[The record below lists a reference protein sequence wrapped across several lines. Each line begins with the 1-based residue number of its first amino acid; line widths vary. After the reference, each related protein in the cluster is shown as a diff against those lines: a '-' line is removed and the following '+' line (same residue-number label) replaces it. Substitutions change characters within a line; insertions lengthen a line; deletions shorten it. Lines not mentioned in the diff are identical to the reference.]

1 VNRARSEFARFC
13 GVGGVGFLV
22 DAGLTLLLTAV
33 AGMPPWLARI
43 PAFLVAATVTWL
55 LHQRFTFGK
64 RQPAGSWLLYVLLTT
79 FGALVNLSIYLLW
92 LKIAGSATP
101 LHVVLGVAAGS
112 TVALAFNFVMSRRWV
127 FN

>member
-1 VNRARSEFARFC
+1 MNRTRGEFARFC
-13 GVGGVGFLV
+13 GVGGVGFFV
-22 DAGLTLLLTAV
+22 DAGITLLLTTV
-33 AGMPPWLARI
+33 AGMPPWLARM

-64 RQPAGSWLLYVLLTT
+64 RQQAGSWLLYVLLTT

-112 TVALAFNFVMSRRWV
+112 AVALAFNFVVSRRWV
-127 FN
+127 FA